1 MAHKVEVS
9 IRKKHGELLDQYN
22 PVEIEVKELL
32 GTACD
37 ENGWIFQD
45 RLKSI
50 YALFACEFLGW
61 FFNITSGLLEAILRR
76 PCLIRF

>member
-50 YALFACEFLGW
+50 YALFASRFW
-61 FFNITSGLLEAILRR
+61 RR
-76 PCLIRF
+76 RINEVSSK